1 MIKINEQ
8 KSHKKNIISLQDNE
22 LEIDYH
28 DFYDFTPAGYFI
40 LDKNGMTLNV
50 NSKGAVLLGI
60 DKSDIIQKEFIK
72 FINLEFH
79 DQYRRICTDAVKTG
93 LNQLCELKLINNDG
107 NSFWTQIAIIFKRN
121 ENRFKMSVIDI
132 NERKGVERA
141 LLEHERKFRISL
153 ETLLDAFAIFSAVR
167 ENNTITDFKF
177 EYINEVGCKLNQK
190 TYGEQV
196 GYNLLEIFPDHRNLG
211 LFQ

>member
-50 NSKGAVLLGI
+50 NSKGAALLGI

-72 FINLEFH
+72 FINLE
-79 DQYRRICTDAVKTG
+79 
-93 LNQLCELKLINNDG
+93 
-107 NSFWTQIAIIFKRN
+107 
-121 ENRFKMSVIDI
+121 
-132 NERKGVERA
+132 
-141 LLEHERKFRISL
+141 IS
-153 ETLLDAFAIFSAVR
+153 
-167 ENNTITDFKF
+167 
-177 EYINEVGCKLNQK
+177 
-190 TYGEQV
+190 
-196 GYNLLEIFPDHRNLG
+196 
-211 LFQ
+211 